1 MADRKIEKN
10 NSKKVVRDIFPNE
23 KRTIRNISMA
33 DRDEEESG
41 RIEHEEVV
49 KRLIRRRELKED
61 SERPSPRVNKTKDRP
76 VANSVL
82 NTNKKGSGRKLISNT
97 IATFLV
103 IFVSVG
109 VIAIALSLLYSKA
122 VVTIT
127 PKTANFQVNQKVTS
141 KKNVSLKELQYNII
155 TATSTQTKTVNAVKG
170 PLIQTKSKGLVA
182 LYNYNSTTPQKLLA
196 GTRLSDSNNLVY
208 RTTSTVIIPG
218 MKNLSDKKNPGSISV
233 SVIAD
238 KPGSEFNKT
247 NSIGEV
253 LKVIAYKGSAKYD
266 TIYAKTKADFSGGYS
281 GNKLTVLPKDEKEAV
296 ESLKASLKAVL
307 EEKIKESISSEDILY
322 PKLSS
327 IEYVVLPVQS
337 QKTDT
342 SAANKTVET
351 QINVQGVIRAVVFDA
366 DQMFKYIAQEQV
378 ERFPSNSY
386 TIKGIKDLNVSIDN
400 IKDFS
405 PKKENT
411 LILNVDG
418 KLSMTGTFSED
429 SLKTEL
435 LGKKLK
441 ESNSIFAKYPS
452 ISSAY
457 ALITPFW
464 MRSFPNSK
472 EKIILNIKSD

>member
-1 MADRKIEKN
+1 M
-10 NSKKVVRDIFPNE
+10 
-23 KRTIRNISMA
+23 
-33 DRDEEESG
+33 
-41 RIEHEEVV
+41 RIVA
-49 KRLIRRRELKED
+49 ED
-61 SERPSPRVNKTKDRP
+61 
-76 VANSVL
+76 
-82 NTNKKGSGRKLISNT
+82 
-97 IATFLV
+97 
-103 IFVSVG
+103 
-109 VIAIALSLLYSKA
+109 
-122 VVTIT
+122 
-127 PKTANFQVNQKVTS
+127 
-141 KKNVSLKELQYNII
+141 
-155 TATSTQTKTVNAVKG
+155 
-170 PLIQTKSKGLVA
+170 
-182 LYNYNSTTPQKLLA
+182 
-196 GTRLSDSNNLVY
+196 
-208 RTTSTVIIPG
+208 
-218 MKNLSDKKNPGSISV
+218 
-233 SVIAD
+233 
-238 KPGSEFNKT
+238 
-247 NSIGEV
+247 
-253 LKVIAYKGSAKYD
+253 
-266 TIYAKTKADFSGGYS
+266 DFSGGYS

-307 EEKIKESISSEDILY
+307 EEKIKESIPSEDILY

-337 QKTDT
+337 QKTDA